1 MFGDSS
7 RLFIRL
13 IGFLCLLLAQPLH
26 ATILSSA
33 LLNEAQQLA
42 EFEPSQAKQAA
53 KNYLLQ
59 RELTERQ
66 ENGSP
71 SAMSREETDRSI
83 RTPNSTIEAHKIIAQ
98 ADFAMGDIRG
108 AIENLNEAERLATEY
123 QLPYMH
129 LDVQLMRNQMLWLS
143 SKDYATGEKNL
154 DQIEQQIESY
164 NTTLLRTDS
173 IRYRLIMQRALLASH
188 SGDMFN
194 AERYYTEA
202 KTILSNIRSE
212 LTLIDYHTAVGEFY
226 LNCKKYNL
234 ALSELLYAY
243 WQSIESDN
251 GGKLAKVNRL
261 LARLFKERR
270 VYDKAIEYLSQ
281 AADFYDTYPNSPI
294 LAHVLEKMGDVYFY
308 QGKYNLALVHYFNV
322 MDHPS
327 TDKDIG
333 RSINLRLS
341 LAATYLQLYNY
352 PLADQYLNRATE
364 LLEYT
369 DFPDLKAKAALLHSG
384 LAYHQNDG
392 KLVIENANK
401 ALDILEKLPNA
412 DGFIKQQSYRL
423 LGLGYEQVGE
433 YRTSLQAFKKY
444 INLVRLEQ
452 KQLNQISEDAFRQQ
466 KEFAEQSIHYV
477 SQTDKLSLVEMEHR
491 KFQKISFALFI
502 TVLVMFLF
510 IMRRGVIMQKQMAEI
525 GKLRND
531 LFTHSRSRLRNL
543 RMLNVKLSHSLKKSS
558 DTFEQWQMGELI
570 HEPLN
575 DRLRFVMIDL
585 PFLRSMYVQHGYKA
599 GLELE
604 RAFGEFLAERVTKP
618 TRLYHFSDANLLY
631 IEPNADRNTSG
642 EATFEKFQS
651 WVDEF
656 AQRHNVNRT
665 IRMGISDY
673 PFLPRAY
680 TAINDEEL
688 LDLLL
693 LATHVAREV
702 SLKDKQSH
710 WVFLKAID
718 NAPAA
723 SFATDD
729 IRTACKHAI
738 NQGLIK
744 VHSSYKNEDDIK
756 KILKNG

>member
-1 MFGDSS
+1 MFWDSS
-7 RLFIRL
+7 RLFRL

-42 EFEPSQAKQAA
+42 EIEPSQAKQAA

-83 RTPNSTIEAHKIIAQ
+83 RTPSSTIEAHKIIAQ
-98 ADFAMGDIRG
+98 ADYAMGNIRS
-108 AIENLNEAERLATEY
+108 AINNLDEAKRLAKEY
-123 QLPYMH
+123 QLPYMN
-129 LDVQLMRNQMLWLS
+129 LDVQLMRNQMIWMYD
-143 SKDYATGEKNL
+143 KNYAAAEEKL
-154 DQIEQQIESY
+154 DQIEKQIEEA
-164 NTTLLRTDS
+164 NPVLQRTES
-173 IRYRLIMQRALLASH
+173 VRYRLVMQRALLAAN
-188 SGDMFN
+188 SGNSVN
-194 AERYYTEA
+194 AERLYAKA
-202 KTILSNIRSE
+202 KTMLEDNRSD
-212 LTLIDYHTAVGEFY
+212 LTLIDYHAAVGEFY
-226 LNCKKYNL
+226 LNNKKYNL
-234 ALSELLYAY
+234 ALSELLYGY
-243 WQSIESDN
+243 WQSIENDSSAR
-251 GGKLAKVNRL
+251 LAKVNRL
-261 LARLFKERR
+261 LARLFQERR

-281 AADFYDTYPNSPI
+281 AADFYDSYPSSPI
-294 LAHVLEKMGDVYFY
+294 LADVLEQMGDIYFY
-308 QGKYNLALVHYFNV
+308 QGKFNLALVHYFNV
-322 MDHPS
+322 LDHDS
-327 TDKDIG
+327 TSKN
-333 RSINLRLS
+333 INRIIKIRLS

-352 PLADQYLNRATE
+352 ALAEQYLDRARD
-364 LLEYT
+364 LLEYA
-369 DFPDLKAKAALLHSG
+369 DLPQLEAKAALLQSG
-384 LAYHQNDG
+384 LAYHQNDS
-392 KLVIENANK
+392 KDVIVNAKK
-401 ALDILEKLPNA
+401 ALDLIEKAP
-412 DGFIKQQSYRL
+412 DETGFIKQQSYRL
-423 LGLGYEQVGE
+423 LGLGYEQAGE
-433 YRTSLQAFKKY
+433 YQLSLQAYKKY
-444 INLVRLEQ
+444 TSLVRLEQ

-477 SQTDKLSLVEMEHR
+477 GQAEKLIQVNMEHR

-502 TVLVMFLF
+502 IVLVMFLF
-510 IMRRGVIMQKQMAEI
+510 IMRRGVIMQRQTTEI
-525 GKLRND
+525 KKLRDD

-543 RMLNVKLSHSLKKSS
+543 RMLNAKLSRSLKKSS

-604 RAFGEFLAERVTKP
+604 RAFGEFLAERIQKP

-631 IEPNADRNTSG
+631 IEPNADRDASA
-642 EATFEKFQS
+642 EETFNKFQT

-656 AQRHNVNRT
+656 ATKHDVNSI

-693 LATHVAREV
+693 LATHIAREV
-702 SLKDKQSH
+702 SLKDRHSH

-723 SFATDD
+723 SLATGD
-729 IRTACKHAI
+729 IRTACQHAI

-744 VHSSYKNEDDIK
+744 IHSSYKNEDDIK

>member
-1 MFGDSS
+1 MFWDSS
-7 RLFIRL
+7 RLFRL

-42 EFEPSQAKQAA
+42 EIEPSQAKQAA

-83 RTPNSTIEAHKIIAQ
+83 RTPSSTIEAHKIIAQ
-98 ADFAMGDIRG
+98 ADYAMGNIRS
-108 AIENLNEAERLATEY
+108 AINNLDEAKRLAKEY
-123 QLPYMH
+123 QLPYMN
-129 LDVQLMRNQMLWLS
+129 LDVQLMRNQMIWMYD
-143 SKDYATGEKNL
+143 KNYAAAEEKL
-154 DQIEQQIESY
+154 DQIEKQIEEA
-164 NTTLLRTDS
+164 NPVLQRTES
-173 IRYRLIMQRALLASH
+173 VRYRLVMQRALLAAN
-188 SGDMFN
+188 SGNSVN
-194 AERYYTEA
+194 AERLYAKA
-202 KTILSNIRSE
+202 KTMLEDNRSD

-226 LNCKKYNL
+226 LNNKKYNL
-234 ALSELLYAY
+234 ALSELLYGY
-243 WQSIESDN
+243 WQSIENDSSAR
-251 GGKLAKVNRL
+251 LAKVNRL
-261 LARLFKERR
+261 LARLFQERR

-281 AADFYDTYPNSPI
+281 AADFYDSYPSSPI
-294 LAHVLEKMGDVYFY
+294 LADVLEQMGDIYFY
-308 QGKYNLALVHYFNV
+308 QGKFNLALVHYFNV
-322 MDHPS
+322 LDHDS
-327 TDKDIG
+327 TSKN
-333 RSINLRLS
+333 INRIIKIRLS

-352 PLADQYLNRATE
+352 ALAEQYLDRARD
-364 LLEYT
+364 LLEYA
-369 DFPDLKAKAALLHSG
+369 DLPQLEAKAALLQSG
-384 LAYHQNDG
+384 LAYHQNDS
-392 KLVIENANK
+392 KDVIVNAKK
-401 ALDILEKLPNA
+401 ALDLIEKAP
-412 DGFIKQQSYRL
+412 DETGFIKQQSYRL
-423 LGLGYEQVGE
+423 LGLGYEQAGE
-433 YRTSLQAFKKY
+433 YQLSLQAYKKY
-444 INLVRLEQ
+444 TSLVRLEQ

-477 SQTDKLSLVEMEHR
+477 GQAEKLIQVSMEHR

-502 TVLVMFLF
+502 IVLVMFLF
-510 IMRRGVIMQKQMAEI
+510 IMRRGVIMQRQTTEI
-525 GKLRND
+525 KKLRDD

-543 RMLNVKLSHSLKKSS
+543 RMLNAKLSRSLKKSS

-604 RAFGEFLAERVTKP
+604 RAFGEFLAERIQKP

-631 IEPNADRNTSG
+631 IEPNADRDASA
-642 EATFEKFQS
+642 EETFNKFQT

-656 AQRHNVNRT
+656 ATKHDVNRI

-693 LATHVAREV
+693 LATHIAREV
-702 SLKDKQSH
+702 SLKDRHSH

-723 SFATDD
+723 SFATGD
-729 IRTACKHAI
+729 IRTACQHAI

-744 VHSSYKNEDDIK
+744 IHSSYKNEDDIK

>member
-1 MFGDSS
+1 MFWDSS
-7 RLFIRL
+7 RLFRL

-42 EFEPSQAKQAA
+42 EIEPSQAKQAA

-83 RTPNSTIEAHKIIAQ
+83 RTPSSTIEAHKIIAQ
-98 ADFAMGDIRG
+98 ADYAMGNIRS
-108 AIENLNEAERLATEY
+108 AINNLDEAERLAKEY
-123 QLPYMH
+123 QLPYMN
-129 LDVQLMRNQMLWLS
+129 LDLQLMRNQMIWMYD
-143 SKDYATGEKNL
+143 KNYAAAEEKL
-154 DQIEQQIESY
+154 DQIEKQIEEA
-164 NTTLLRTDS
+164 NPVLQRTDS
-173 IRYRLIMQRALLASH
+173 VRYRLVMQRALLAAN
-188 SGDMFN
+188 SGNSVN
-194 AERYYTEA
+194 AERLYAKA
-202 KTILSNIRSE
+202 KTMLEDNRSD

-226 LNCKKYNL
+226 LNNKKYNL
-234 ALSELLYAY
+234 ALSELLYGY
-243 WQSIESDN
+243 WQSIENDS
-251 GGKLAKVNRL
+251 GARLAKVNRL
-261 LARLFKERR
+261 LARLFQERR

-281 AADFYDTYPNSPI
+281 AADFYDSYPSSPI
-294 LAHVLEKMGDVYFY
+294 LADVLEQMGDIYFY
-308 QGKYNLALVHYFNV
+308 QGKFNLALVHYFNV
-322 MDHPS
+322 LDHDS
-327 TDKDIG
+327 TSKN
-333 RSINLRLS
+333 INRIIKIRLS

-352 PLADQYLNRATE
+352 ALAEQYLDRARD
-364 LLEYT
+364 LLEYA
-369 DFPDLKAKAALLHSG
+369 DLPQLEAKAALLQSG
-384 LAYHQNDG
+384 LAYHQNDS
-392 KLVIENANK
+392 KDVIINAKK
-401 ALDILEKLPNA
+401 ALDLIEKAP
-412 DGFIKQQSYRL
+412 DETGFIKQQSYRL
-423 LGLGYEQVGE
+423 LGLGYEQAGE
-433 YRTSLQAFKKY
+433 YQLSLQAYKKY
-444 INLVRLEQ
+444 ASLVRLEQ

-477 SQTDKLSLVEMEHR
+477 GQAEKLIQVSMEHR

-502 TVLVMFLF
+502 IVLVMFLF
-510 IMRRGVIMQKQMAEI
+510 IMRRGVIMQRQATEI
-525 GKLRND
+525 EKLRDD

-543 RMLNVKLSHSLKKSS
+543 RMLNVKLSRSLKKSS

-604 RAFGEFLAERVTKP
+604 RAFGEFLAERIQKP

-631 IEPNADRNTSG
+631 IEPNADRDASA
-642 EATFEKFQS
+642 EETFNKFQT

-656 AQRHNVNRT
+656 AAKHDVNRI

-693 LATHVAREV
+693 LATHIAREV
-702 SLKDKQSH
+702 SLKDRHSH

-723 SFATDD
+723 SFATGD
-729 IRTACKHAI
+729 IRTACQHAI

-744 VHSSYKNEDDIK
+744 IHSSYKNEDDIK

>member
-1 MFGDSS
+1 MFWDSS
-7 RLFIRL
+7 RLFRL
-13 IGFLCLLLAQPLH
+13 IGFLFLLLAQPLH

-42 EFEPSQAKQAA
+42 EIEPSQAKQAA

-83 RTPNSTIEAHKIIAQ
+83 RTPSSTIEAHKIIAQ
-98 ADFAMGDIRG
+98 ADYAMGNIRS
-108 AIENLNEAERLATEY
+108 AINNLDEAKRLAKEY
-123 QLPYMH
+123 QLPYMN
-129 LDVQLMRNQMLWLS
+129 LDVQLMRNQMIWMYD
-143 SKDYATGEKNL
+143 KNYAAAEEKL
-154 DQIEQQIESY
+154 DQIEKQIEEA
-164 NTTLLRTDS
+164 NPVLQRTDS
-173 IRYRLIMQRALLASH
+173 VRYRLVMQRALLAAN
-188 SGDMFN
+188 SGNSVN
-194 AERYYTEA
+194 AERLYAKA
-202 KTILSNIRSE
+202 KTMLEDNRSD

-226 LNCKKYNL
+226 LNNKKYNL
-234 ALSELLYAY
+234 ALSELLYGY
-243 WQSIESDN
+243 WQSIENDS
-251 GGKLAKVNRL
+251 GARLAKVNRL
-261 LARLFKERR
+261 LARLFQERR

-281 AADFYDTYPNSPI
+281 AADFYDSYPSSPI
-294 LAHVLEKMGDVYFY
+294 LADVLEQMGDIYFY
-308 QGKYNLALVHYFNV
+308 QGKFNLALVHYFNV
-322 MDHPS
+322 LDHDS
-327 TDKDIG
+327 TSKN
-333 RSINLRLS
+333 INRIIKIRLS

-352 PLADQYLNRATE
+352 ALAEQYLDRARD
-364 LLEYT
+364 LLEYA
-369 DFPDLKAKAALLHSG
+369 DLPQLEAKAALLQSG
-384 LAYHQNDG
+384 LAYHQNDS
-392 KLVIENANK
+392 KDVIVNAKK
-401 ALDILEKLPNA
+401 ALDLIEKAP
-412 DGFIKQQSYRL
+412 DETGFIKQQSYRL
-423 LGLGYEQVGE
+423 LGLGYEQAGE
-433 YRTSLQAFKKY
+433 YQLSLQAYKKY
-444 INLVRLEQ
+444 TSLVRLEQ

-477 SQTDKLSLVEMEHR
+477 GQAEKLIQVSMEHR

-502 TVLVMFLF
+502 IVLVMFLF
-510 IMRRGVIMQKQMAEI
+510 IMRRGVIMQRQTTEI
-525 GKLRND
+525 KKLRDD

-543 RMLNVKLSHSLKKSS
+543 RMLNAKLSRSLKKSS

-604 RAFGEFLAERVTKP
+604 RAFGEFLAERIQKP

-631 IEPNADRNTSG
+631 IEPNADRDASA
-642 EATFEKFQS
+642 EETFNKFQT

-656 AQRHNVNRT
+656 ATKHDVNRI

-693 LATHVAREV
+693 LATHIAREV
-702 SLKDKQSH
+702 SLKDRHSH

-723 SFATDD
+723 SFATGD
-729 IRTACKHAI
+729 IRTACQHAI

-744 VHSSYKNEDDIK
+744 IHSSYKNEDDIK

>member
-1 MFGDSS
+1 MFWDSS
-7 RLFIRL
+7 RLLRL

-42 EFEPSQAKQAA
+42 EIEPSQAKQAA

-59 RELTERQ
+59 RELIERQ

-83 RTPNSTIEAHKIIAQ
+83 RTPSSTIEAHKIIAQ
-98 ADFAMGDIRG
+98 ADYAMGNIRS
-108 AIENLNEAERLATEY
+108 AINNLDEAERLAKEY
-123 QLPYMH
+123 QLPYMN
-129 LDVQLMRNQMLWLS
+129 LDVQLMRNQMIWIYD
-143 SKDYATGEKNL
+143 KNYAAAEQKL
-154 DQIEQQIESY
+154 DQIEKQIEEA
-164 NTTLLRTDS
+164 NPVLQRTDS
-173 IRYRLIMQRALLASH
+173 VRYRLVMQRALLAAN
-188 SGDMFN
+188 SGDSVN
-194 AERYYTEA
+194 AERLYAKA
-202 KTILSNIRSE
+202 KTMLEDNRSD

-226 LNCKKYNL
+226 LNNKKYNL
-234 ALSELLYAY
+234 ALSELLYGY
-243 WQSIESDN
+243 WQSIESDS
-251 GGKLAKVNRL
+251 GARLAKVNRL
-261 LARLFKERR
+261 LARLFQERR

-281 AADFYDTYPNSPI
+281 AADFYDSYPSSPI
-294 LAHVLEKMGDVYFY
+294 LADVLEQMGDIYFY
-308 QGKYNLALVHYFNV
+308 QGKFNLALVHYFNV
-322 MDHPS
+322 LDHDS
-327 TDKDIG
+327 TSKN
-333 RSINLRLS
+333 INRIIKIRLS

-352 PLADQYLNRATE
+352 ALAEQYLDRSKD
-364 LLEYT
+364 LLEYA
-369 DFPDLKAKAALLHSG
+369 DLPQLEAKAALLKSG
-384 LAYHQNDG
+384 LAYHQNDS
-392 KLVIENANK
+392 KDVIVNAK
-401 ALDILEKLPNA
+401 RALDLIEKAPE
-412 DGFIKQQSYRL
+412 DTGFIKQQSYRL
-423 LGLGYEQVGE
+423 LGLGYEQAGE
-433 YRTSLQAFKKY
+433 YQLSLQAYKKY
-444 INLVRLEQ
+444 ISLVRLEQ

-477 SQTDKLSLVEMEHR
+477 GQADKLAQVEMEHR

-510 IMRRGVIMQKQMAEI
+510 IMRRGVINQRQTAEI
-525 GKLRND
+525 EKLRND

-543 RMLNVKLSHSLKKSS
+543 RMLNVKLSRSLKKSS

-604 RAFGEFLAERVTKP
+604 RAFGEFLAERIQKP

-631 IEPNADRNTSG
+631 IEPNADRDASA
-642 EATFEKFQS
+642 EATFDKFQG

-656 AQRHNVNRT
+656 AAQHNVNRI

-693 LATHVAREV
+693 LATHIAREV
-702 SLKDKQSH
+702 SLKDKHSH

-723 SFATDD
+723 SFATGD
-729 IRTACKHAI
+729 IRTACQHAI

-744 VHSSYKNEDDIK
+744 IHSSYKNEDDIK

>member
-1 MFGDSS
+1 MFWDSS
-7 RLFIRL
+7 RLFRL

-42 EFEPSQAKQAA
+42 EIEPSQAKQAA

-83 RTPNSTIEAHKIIAQ
+83 RTPSSTIEAHKIIAQ
-98 ADFAMGDIRG
+98 ADYAMGNIRS
-108 AIENLNEAERLATEY
+108 AINNLDEAKRLAKEY
-123 QLPYMH
+123 QLPYMN
-129 LDVQLMRNQMLWLS
+129 LDVQLMRNQMIWMYD
-143 SKDYATGEKNL
+143 KNYAAAEEKL
-154 DQIEQQIESY
+154 DQIEKQIEEADPV
-164 NTTLLRTDS
+164 LQRTDS
-173 IRYRLIMQRALLASH
+173 VRYRLVMQRALLAAN
-188 SGDMFN
+188 SGNSVN
-194 AERYYTEA
+194 AERLYAKA
-202 KTILSNIRSE
+202 KTMLEDNRSD

-226 LNCKKYNL
+226 LNNKKYNL
-234 ALSELLYAY
+234 ALSELLYGY
-243 WQSIESDN
+243 WQSIENDS
-251 GGKLAKVNRL
+251 GARLAKVNRL
-261 LARLFKERR
+261 LARLFQERR

-281 AADFYDTYPNSPI
+281 AADFYDSYPSSPI
-294 LAHVLEKMGDVYFY
+294 LADVLEQMGDIYFY
-308 QGKYNLALVHYFNV
+308 QGKFNLALVHYFNV
-322 MDHPS
+322 LDHDS
-327 TDKDIG
+327 TSKN
-333 RSINLRLS
+333 INRIIKIRLS

-352 PLADQYLNRATE
+352 ALAEQYLARARD
-364 LLEYT
+364 LLEYA
-369 DFPDLKAKAALLHSG
+369 DLPQLEAKAALLQSG
-384 LAYHQNDG
+384 LAYHQNDS
-392 KLVIENANK
+392 KDVIVNAKK
-401 ALDILEKLPNA
+401 ALDLIEKAP
-412 DGFIKQQSYRL
+412 DETGFIKQQSYRL
-423 LGLGYEQVGE
+423 LGLGYEQAGE
-433 YRTSLQAFKKY
+433 YQLSLQAYKKY
-444 INLVRLEQ
+444 TSLVRLEQ

-477 SQTDKLSLVEMEHR
+477 GQAEKLIQVSMEHR

-502 TVLVMFLF
+502 IVLVMFLF
-510 IMRRGVIMQKQMAEI
+510 IMRRGVIMQRQTTEI
-525 GKLRND
+525 KKLRDD

-543 RMLNVKLSHSLKKSS
+543 RMLNAKLSRSLKKSS

-604 RAFGEFLAERVTKP
+604 RAFGEFLAERIQKP

-631 IEPNADRNTSG
+631 IEPNADRDASA
-642 EATFEKFQS
+642 EETFNKFQT

-656 AQRHNVNRT
+656 ATKHDVNRI

-693 LATHVAREV
+693 LATHIAREV
-702 SLKDKQSH
+702 SLKDRHSH

-723 SFATDD
+723 SFATGD
-729 IRTACKHAI
+729 IRTACQHAI

-744 VHSSYKNEDDIK
+744 IHSSYKNEDDIK

>member
-1 MFGDSS
+1 MFWDSS
-7 RLFIRL
+7 RLFRL

-42 EFEPSQAKQAA
+42 EIEPSQAKQAA

-83 RTPNSTIEAHKIIAQ
+83 RTPSSTIEAHKIIAQ
-98 ADFAMGDIRG
+98 ADYAMGNIRS
-108 AIENLNEAERLATEY
+108 AINNLDEAERLAKEY
-123 QLPYMH
+123 QLPYMN
-129 LDVQLMRNQMLWLS
+129 LDLQLMRNQMIWMYD
-143 SKDYATGEKNL
+143 KNYAAAEEKL
-154 DQIEQQIESY
+154 DQIEKQIEEA
-164 NTTLLRTDS
+164 NPVLQRTDS
-173 IRYRLIMQRALLASH
+173 VRYRLVMQRALLAAN
-188 SGDMFN
+188 SGNSVN
-194 AERYYTEA
+194 AERLYAKA
-202 KTILSNIRSE
+202 KTMLEDNRSD

-226 LNCKKYNL
+226 LNNKKYNL
-234 ALSELLYAY
+234 ALSELLYGY
-243 WQSIESDN
+243 WQSIENDS
-251 GGKLAKVNRL
+251 GARLAKVNRL
-261 LARLFKERR
+261 LARLFQERR

-281 AADFYDTYPNSPI
+281 AADFYDSYPSSPI
-294 LAHVLEKMGDVYFY
+294 LADVLEQMGDIYFY
-308 QGKYNLALVHYFNV
+308 QGKFNLALVHYFNV
-322 MDHPS
+322 LDHDS
-327 TDKDIG
+327 TSKN
-333 RSINLRLS
+333 INRIIKIRLS

-352 PLADQYLNRATE
+352 ALAEQYLDRARD
-364 LLEYT
+364 LLEYA
-369 DFPDLKAKAALLHSG
+369 DLPQLEAKAALLQSG
-384 LAYHQNDG
+384 LAYHQNDS
-392 KLVIENANK
+392 KDVIVNAKK
-401 ALDILEKLPNA
+401 ALDLIEKAP
-412 DGFIKQQSYRL
+412 DETGFIKQQSYRL
-423 LGLGYEQVGE
+423 LGLGYEQAGE
-433 YRTSLQAFKKY
+433 YQLSLQAYKKY
-444 INLVRLEQ
+444 TSLVRLEQ

-477 SQTDKLSLVEMEHR
+477 GQAEKLIQVSMEHR

-502 TVLVMFLF
+502 IVLVMFLF
-510 IMRRGVIMQKQMAEI
+510 IMRRGVIMQRQATEI
-525 GKLRND
+525 EKLRDD

-543 RMLNVKLSHSLKKSS
+543 RMLNVKLSRSLKKSS

-604 RAFGEFLAERVTKP
+604 RAFGEFLAERIQKP

-631 IEPNADRNTSG
+631 IEPNADRDASA
-642 EATFEKFQS
+642 EETFNKFQT

-656 AQRHNVNRT
+656 AAKHDVNRI

-693 LATHVAREV
+693 LATHIAREV
-702 SLKDKQSH
+702 SLNDRHSH

-723 SFATDD
+723 SFATGD
-729 IRTACKHAI
+729 IRTACQHAI

-744 VHSSYKNEDDIK
+744 IHSSYKNEDDIK

>member
-1 MFGDSS
+1 MFWDSS
-7 RLFIRL
+7 RLFRL

-42 EFEPSQAKQAA
+42 EIEPSQAKQAA

-83 RTPNSTIEAHKIIAQ
+83 RTPSSTIEAHKIIAQ
-98 ADFAMGDIRG
+98 ADYAMGNIRS
-108 AIENLNEAERLATEY
+108 AITNLDEAKRLAKEY
-123 QLPYMH
+123 QLPYMN
-129 LDVQLMRNQMLWLS
+129 LDVQLMRNQMIWMYD
-143 SKDYATGEKNL
+143 KNYAAAEEKL
-154 DQIEQQIESY
+154 DQIEKQIEEA
-164 NTTLLRTDS
+164 NPVLQRTDS
-173 IRYRLIMQRALLASH
+173 VRYRLVMQRALLAAN
-188 SGDMFN
+188 SGNSVN
-194 AERYYTEA
+194 AERLYAKA
-202 KTILSNIRSE
+202 KTMLEDNRSD

-226 LNCKKYNL
+226 LNNKKYNL
-234 ALSELLYAY
+234 ALSELLYGY
-243 WQSIESDN
+243 WQSIENDS
-251 GGKLAKVNRL
+251 GARLAKVNRL
-261 LARLFKERR
+261 LARLFQERR

-281 AADFYDTYPNSPI
+281 AADFYDSYPSSPI
-294 LAHVLEKMGDVYFY
+294 LADVLEQMGDIYFY
-308 QGKYNLALVHYFNV
+308 QGKFNLALVHYFNV
-322 MDHPS
+322 LDHDS
-327 TDKDIG
+327 TSKN
-333 RSINLRLS
+333 INRIIKIRLS

-352 PLADQYLNRATE
+352 ALAEQYLDRARD
-364 LLEYT
+364 LLEYA
-369 DFPDLKAKAALLHSG
+369 DLPQLEAKAALLQSG
-384 LAYHQNDG
+384 LAYHQNDS
-392 KLVIENANK
+392 KDVIVNAKK
-401 ALDILEKLPNA
+401 ALDLIEKAP
-412 DGFIKQQSYRL
+412 DETGFIKQQSYRL
-423 LGLGYEQVGE
+423 LGLGYEQAGE
-433 YRTSLQAFKKY
+433 YQLSLQAYKKY
-444 INLVRLEQ
+444 TSLVRLEQ

-477 SQTDKLSLVEMEHR
+477 GQAEKLIQVSMEHR

-502 TVLVMFLF
+502 IVLVMFLF
-510 IMRRGVIMQKQMAEI
+510 IMRRGVIMQRQTTEI
-525 GKLRND
+525 KKLRDD

-543 RMLNVKLSHSLKKSS
+543 RMLNAKLSRSLKKSS

-604 RAFGEFLAERVTKP
+604 RAFGEFLAERIQKP

-631 IEPNADRNTSG
+631 IEPNADRDASA
-642 EATFEKFQS
+642 EETFNKFQT

-656 AQRHNVNRT
+656 ATKHDVNRI

-693 LATHVAREV
+693 LATHIAREV
-702 SLKDKQSH
+702 SLKDRHSH

-723 SFATDD
+723 SFATGD
-729 IRTACKHAI
+729 IRTACQHAI

-744 VHSSYKNEDDIK
+744 IHSSYKNEDDIK

>member
-1 MFGDSS
+1 MFWDSS
-7 RLFIRL
+7 RLFRL

-42 EFEPSQAKQAA
+42 EIEPSQAKQAA

-83 RTPNSTIEAHKIIAQ
+83 RTPSSTIEAHKIIAQ
-98 ADFAMGDIRG
+98 ADYAMGNIRS
-108 AIENLNEAERLATEY
+108 AINNLDEAERLAKEY
-123 QLPYMH
+123 QLPYMN
-129 LDVQLMRNQMLWLS
+129 LDVQLMRNQMIWMYD
-143 SKDYATGEKNL
+143 KNYAAAEEKL
-154 DQIEQQIESY
+154 DQIEKQIEEA
-164 NTTLLRTDS
+164 NPVLQRTDS
-173 IRYRLIMQRALLASH
+173 VRYRLVMQRALLAAN
-188 SGDMFN
+188 SGNSVN
-194 AERYYTEA
+194 AERLYAKA
-202 KTILSNIRSE
+202 KTMLEDNRSD

-226 LNCKKYNL
+226 LNNKKYNL
-234 ALSELLYAY
+234 ALSELLYGY
-243 WQSIESDN
+243 WQSIENDS
-251 GGKLAKVNRL
+251 GARLAKVNRL
-261 LARLFKERR
+261 LARLFQERR

-281 AADFYDTYPNSPI
+281 AADFYDSYPSSPI
-294 LAHVLEKMGDVYFY
+294 LADVLEQMGDIYFY
-308 QGKYNLALVHYFNV
+308 QGKFNLALVHYFNV
-322 MDHPS
+322 LDHDS
-327 TDKDIG
+327 TSKN
-333 RSINLRLS
+333 INRIIKIRLS

-352 PLADQYLNRATE
+352 ALAEQYLDRARD
-364 LLEYT
+364 LLEYA
-369 DFPDLKAKAALLHSG
+369 DLPQLEAKAALLQSG
-384 LAYHQNDG
+384 LAYHQNDS
-392 KLVIENANK
+392 KDVIVNAKK
-401 ALDILEKLPNA
+401 ALDLIEKAP
-412 DGFIKQQSYRL
+412 DETGFIKQQSYRL
-423 LGLGYEQVGE
+423 LGLGYEQAGE
-433 YRTSLQAFKKY
+433 YQLSLQAYKKY
-444 INLVRLEQ
+444 TSLVRLEQ

-477 SQTDKLSLVEMEHR
+477 GQAEKLIQVSMEHR

-502 TVLVMFLF
+502 IVLVMFLF
-510 IMRRGVIMQKQMAEI
+510 IMRRGVIMQRQTTEI
-525 GKLRND
+525 KKLRDD

-543 RMLNVKLSHSLKKSS
+543 RMLNAKLSRSLKKSS

-604 RAFGEFLAERVTKP
+604 RAFGEFLAERIQKP

-631 IEPNADRNTSG
+631 IEPNADRDASA
-642 EATFEKFQS
+642 EETFNKFQT

-656 AQRHNVNRT
+656 ATKHDVNRI

-693 LATHVAREV
+693 LATHIAREV
-702 SLKDKQSH
+702 SLKDRHSH

-723 SFATDD
+723 SFATGD
-729 IRTACKHAI
+729 IRTACQHAI

-744 VHSSYKNEDDIK
+744 IHSSYKNEDDIK

>member
-1 MFGDSS
+1 MFWDSS
-7 RLFIRL
+7 RLFRL

-42 EFEPSQAKQAA
+42 EIEPSQAKQAA

-83 RTPNSTIEAHKIIAQ
+83 RTPSSTIEAHKIIAQ
-98 ADFAMGDIRG
+98 ADYAMGNIRS
-108 AIENLNEAERLATEY
+108 AINNLDEAERLAKEY
-123 QLPYMH
+123 QLPYMN
-129 LDVQLMRNQMLWLS
+129 LDLQLMRNQMIWMYD
-143 SKDYATGEKNL
+143 KNYAAAEEKL
-154 DQIEQQIESY
+154 DQIEKQIEEA
-164 NTTLLRTDS
+164 NPVLQRTDS
-173 IRYRLIMQRALLASH
+173 VRYRLVMQRALLAAN
-188 SGDMFN
+188 SGNSVN
-194 AERYYTEA
+194 AERLYAKA
-202 KTILSNIRSE
+202 KTMLEDNRSD

-226 LNCKKYNL
+226 LNNKKYNL
-234 ALSELLYAY
+234 ALSELLYGY
-243 WQSIESDN
+243 WQSIENDS
-251 GGKLAKVNRL
+251 GARLAKVNRL
-261 LARLFKERR
+261 LARLFQERR

-281 AADFYDTYPNSPI
+281 AADFYDSYPSSPI
-294 LAHVLEKMGDVYFY
+294 LADVLEQMGDIYFY
-308 QGKYNLALVHYFNV
+308 QGKFNLALVHYFNV
-322 MDHPS
+322 LDHDS
-327 TDKDIG
+327 TSKN
-333 RSINLRLS
+333 INRIIKIRLS

-352 PLADQYLNRATE
+352 ALAEQYLDRARD
-364 LLEYT
+364 LLEYA
-369 DFPDLKAKAALLHSG
+369 DLPQLEAKAALLQSG
-384 LAYHQNDG
+384 LAYHQNDS
-392 KLVIENANK
+392 KDVIVNAKK
-401 ALDILEKLPNA
+401 ALDLIEKAP
-412 DGFIKQQSYRL
+412 DETGFIKQQSYRL
-423 LGLGYEQVGE
+423 LGLGYEQAGE
-433 YRTSLQAFKKY
+433 YQLSLQAYKKY
-444 INLVRLEQ
+444 ASLVRLEQ

-477 SQTDKLSLVEMEHR
+477 GQAEKLIQVSMEHR

-502 TVLVMFLF
+502 IVLVMFLF
-510 IMRRGVIMQKQMAEI
+510 IMRRGVIMQRQATEI
-525 GKLRND
+525 EKLRDD

-543 RMLNVKLSHSLKKSS
+543 RMLNVKLSRSLKKSS

-604 RAFGEFLAERVTKP
+604 RAFGEFLAERIQKP

-631 IEPNADRNTSG
+631 IEPNADRDASA
-642 EATFEKFQS
+642 EETFNKFQT

-656 AQRHNVNRT
+656 AAKHDVNRI

-693 LATHVAREV
+693 LATHIAREV
-702 SLKDKQSH
+702 SLKDRHSH

-723 SFATDD
+723 SFATGD
-729 IRTACKHAI
+729 IRTACQHAI

-744 VHSSYKNEDDIK
+744 IHSSYKNEDDIK

>member
-7 RLFIRL
+7 RLFRL

-42 EFEPSQAKQAA
+42 EIDPVQAKQAA

-66 ENGSP
+66 DNGSP
-71 SAMSREETDRSI
+71 SSMSREETDRSI
-83 RTPNSTIEAHKIIAQ
+83 RTPSSTIEAHKIIAQ
-98 ADFAMGDIRG
+98 ADYTMGNIRS
-108 AIENLNEAERLATEY
+108 AINNLDEAERLANEY
-123 QLPYMH
+123 QLPYMN
-129 LDVQLMRNQMLWLS
+129 LDVQLMRNQMIWMYD
-143 SKDYATGEKNL
+143 KNYAAAEEKL
-154 DQIEQQIESY
+154 DQIEKQIEEA
-164 NTTLLRTDS
+164 NPVLQRTDS
-173 IRYRLIMQRALLASH
+173 VRYRLVMQRALLAAN
-188 SGDMFN
+188 SGDSVN
-194 AERYYTEA
+194 ADRLYTKA
-202 KTILSNIRSE
+202 KTMLEGNRSD

-226 LNCKKYNL
+226 LNDKKYNL
-234 ALSELLYAY
+234 ALSELLYGY
-243 WQSIESDN
+243 WQSIESDS
-251 GGKLAKVNRL
+251 GARLAKVNRL
-261 LARLFKERR
+261 LARLFQERR

-281 AADFYDTYPNSPI
+281 AADYYDSYPSSPI
-294 LAHVLEKMGDVYFY
+294 LADVLEQMGDIYFY
-308 QGKYNLALVHYFNV
+308 QGKFNLALVHYFNV
-322 MDHPS
+322 LDHDS
-327 TDKDIG
+327 TSKN
-333 RSINLRLS
+333 INRIIKIRLS

-352 PLADQYLNRATE
+352 ALAEQYLDRSTD
-364 LLEYT
+364 LLEYA
-369 DFPDLKAKAALLHSG
+369 DLPQLEAKAALLQSG
-384 LAYHQNDG
+384 LAYHQNDS
-392 KLVIENANK
+392 KDVIENAK
-401 ALDILEKLPNA
+401 RALDLIEKAP
-412 DGFIKQQSYRL
+412 DDTGFIKQQSYRL
-423 LGLGYEQVGE
+423 LGLGYEQAGE
-433 YRTSLQAFKKY
+433 YQLSLQAYKKY
-444 INLVRLEQ
+444 ASLVRLEQ

-466 KEFAEQSIHYV
+466 KEFAEQSIHHV
-477 SQTDKLSLVEMEHR
+477 GQAEKLAQVEMEHR

-510 IMRRGVIMQKQMAEI
+510 IMRRGVINQRQTAEI
-525 GKLRND
+525 EKLRND

-543 RMLNVKLSHSLKKSS
+543 RMLNVKLSRSLKKSS

-604 RAFGEFLAERVTKP
+604 RAFGEFLAERIQKP

-631 IEPNADRNTSG
+631 IEPNADRDASA

-656 AQRHNVNRT
+656 AAKHNVNRI

-693 LATHVAREV
+693 LATHIAREV
-702 SLKDKQSH
+702 SLKDKHSH

-723 SFATDD
+723 SFATGD
-729 IRTACKHAI
+729 IRTACQHAI

-744 VHSSYKNEDDIK
+744 IHSSYKNEDDIK

>member
-1 MFGDSS
+1 MFWDSS
-7 RLFIRL
+7 RLFRL

-42 EFEPSQAKQAA
+42 EIDPVQAKQAA

-66 ENGSP
+66 DNGSP
-71 SAMSREETDRSI
+71 SSMSREETDRSI
-83 RTPNSTIEAHKIIAQ
+83 RTPSSTIEAHKIIAQ
-98 ADFAMGDIRG
+98 ADYTMGNIRS
-108 AIENLNEAERLATEY
+108 AINNLDEAERLANEY
-123 QLPYMH
+123 QLPYMN
-129 LDVQLMRNQMLWLS
+129 LDVQLMRNQMIWMYD
-143 SKDYATGEKNL
+143 KNYAAAEEKL
-154 DQIEQQIESY
+154 DQIEKQIEEA
-164 NTTLLRTDS
+164 NPVLQRTDS
-173 IRYRLIMQRALLASH
+173 VSYRLVMQRALLAAN
-188 SGDMFN
+188 SGDSVN
-194 AERYYTEA
+194 ADRLYTKA
-202 KTILSNIRSE
+202 KTILEDNRSD

-226 LNCKKYNL
+226 LNDKKYNL
-234 ALSELLYAY
+234 ALSELLYGY
-243 WQSIESDN
+243 WQSIESDS
-251 GGKLAKVNRL
+251 GARLAKVNRL
-261 LARLFKERR
+261 LARLFQERR

-281 AADFYDTYPNSPI
+281 AADYYDSYPSSPI
-294 LAHVLEKMGDVYFY
+294 LADVLEQMGDIYFY
-308 QGKYNLALVHYFNV
+308 QGKFNLALVHYFNV
-322 MDHPS
+322 LDHDS
-327 TDKDIG
+327 TSKN
-333 RSINLRLS
+333 INRIIKIRLS

-352 PLADQYLNRATE
+352 ALAEQYLDRSTD
-364 LLEYT
+364 LLEYA
-369 DFPDLKAKAALLHSG
+369 DLPQLEAKAALLQSG
-384 LAYHQNDG
+384 LAYHQNDS
-392 KLVIENANK
+392 KDVIENAK
-401 ALDILEKLPNA
+401 RALDLIEKAPG
-412 DGFIKQQSYRL
+412 DTGFIKQQSYRL
-423 LGLGYEQVGE
+423 LGLGYEQAGE
-433 YRTSLQAFKKY
+433 YQLSLQAYKKY
-444 INLVRLEQ
+444 ASLVRLEQ

-466 KEFAEQSIHYV
+466 KEFAEQSIHHV
-477 SQTDKLSLVEMEHR
+477 GQAEKLAQVEIEHR

-510 IMRRGVIMQKQMAEI
+510 IMRRGVINQRQTAEI
-525 GKLRND
+525 EKLRND

-543 RMLNVKLSHSLKKSS
+543 RMLNVKLSRSLKKSS
-558 DTFEQWQMGELI
+558 DTFELWQMGELI

-604 RAFGEFLAERVTKP
+604 RAFGEFLAERIQKP

-631 IEPNADRNTSG
+631 IEPNADRDASA

-656 AQRHNVNRT
+656 AAKHNVNRI

-693 LATHVAREV
+693 LATHIAREV
-702 SLKDKQSH
+702 SLKDKHSH

-723 SFATDD
+723 SFATGD
-729 IRTACKHAI
+729 IRTACQHAI

-744 VHSSYKNEDDIK
+744 IHSSYKNEDDIK

>member
-1 MFGDSS
+1 MFWDSS
-7 RLFIRL
+7 RLLRL

-42 EFEPSQAKQAA
+42 EIEPSQAKQAA

-59 RELTERQ
+59 RELIERQ

-83 RTPNSTIEAHKIIAQ
+83 RTPSSTIEAHKIIAQ
-98 ADFAMGDIRG
+98 ADYAMGNIRS
-108 AIENLNEAERLATEY
+108 AINNLDEAERLAKEY
-123 QLPYMH
+123 QLPYMN
-129 LDVQLMRNQMLWLS
+129 LDVQLMRNQMIWMYD
-143 SKDYATGEKNL
+143 KNYAAAEQKL
-154 DQIEQQIESY
+154 DQIEKQIEEA
-164 NTTLLRTDS
+164 NPVLQRTDS
-173 IRYRLIMQRALLASH
+173 VRYRLVMQRALLAAN
-188 SGDMFN
+188 SGDSVN
-194 AERYYTEA
+194 AERLYAKA
-202 KTILSNIRSE
+202 KTMLEDNRSD

-226 LNCKKYNL
+226 LNNKKYNL
-234 ALSELLYAY
+234 ALSELLYGY
-243 WQSIESDN
+243 WQSIESDS
-251 GGKLAKVNRL
+251 GARLAKVNRL
-261 LARLFKERR
+261 LARLFQERR

-281 AADFYDTYPNSPI
+281 AADFYDSYPSSPI
-294 LAHVLEKMGDVYFY
+294 LADVLEQMGDIYFY
-308 QGKYNLALVHYFNV
+308 QGKFNLALVHYFNV
-322 MDHPS
+322 LDHDS
-327 TDKDIG
+327 TSKN
-333 RSINLRLS
+333 INRIIKIRLS

-352 PLADQYLNRATE
+352 ALAEQYLDRSKD
-364 LLEYT
+364 LLEYA
-369 DFPDLKAKAALLHSG
+369 DLPQLEAKAALLKSG
-384 LAYHQNDG
+384 LAYHQNDS
-392 KLVIENANK
+392 KDVIVNAK
-401 ALDILEKLPNA
+401 RALDLIEKAPE
-412 DGFIKQQSYRL
+412 DTGFIKQQSYRL
-423 LGLGYEQVGE
+423 LGLGYEQAGE
-433 YRTSLQAFKKY
+433 YQLSLQAYKKY
-444 INLVRLEQ
+444 ISLVRLEQ

-477 SQTDKLSLVEMEHR
+477 GQADKLAQVEMEHR

-510 IMRRGVIMQKQMAEI
+510 IMRRGVINQRQTAEI
-525 GKLRND
+525 EKLRND

-543 RMLNVKLSHSLKKSS
+543 RMLNVKLSRSLKKSS

-604 RAFGEFLAERVTKP
+604 RAFGEFLAERIQKP

-631 IEPNADRNTSG
+631 IEPNADRDASA
-642 EATFEKFQS
+642 EATFDKFQG

-656 AQRHNVNRT
+656 AAQHNVNRI

-693 LATHVAREV
+693 LATHIAREV
-702 SLKDKQSH
+702 SLKDKYSH

-723 SFATDD
+723 SFATGD
-729 IRTACKHAI
+729 IRTACQHAI

-744 VHSSYKNEDDIK
+744 IHSSYKNEDDIK

>member
-1 MFGDSS
+1 MFWDSS
-7 RLFIRL
+7 RLFRL

-42 EFEPSQAKQAA
+42 EIDPVQAKQAA

-66 ENGSP
+66 DNGSP
-71 SAMSREETDRSI
+71 SSMSREETDRSI
-83 RTPNSTIEAHKIIAQ
+83 RTPSSTIEAHKIIAQ
-98 ADFAMGDIRG
+98 ADYTMGNIRS
-108 AIENLNEAERLATEY
+108 AINNLDEAERLANEY
-123 QLPYMH
+123 QLPYMN
-129 LDVQLMRNQMLWLS
+129 LDVQLMRNQMIWMYD
-143 SKDYATGEKNL
+143 KNYAAAEENL
-154 DQIEQQIESY
+154 DQIEKQIEEA
-164 NTTLLRTDS
+164 NPVLQRTDS
-173 IRYRLIMQRALLASH
+173 VRYRLVMQRALLAAN
-188 SGDMFN
+188 SGDSVN
-194 AERYYTEA
+194 AGRLYTKA
-202 KTILSNIRSE
+202 KTMLEDNRSD

-226 LNCKKYNL
+226 LNDKKYNL
-234 ALSELLYAY
+234 ALSELLYGY
-243 WQSIESDN
+243 WQSIESDS
-251 GGKLAKVNRL
+251 GARLAKVNRL
-261 LARLFKERR
+261 LARLFQERR

-281 AADFYDTYPNSPI
+281 AADYYDSYPSSPI
-294 LAHVLEKMGDVYFY
+294 LADVLEQMGDIYFY
-308 QGKYNLALVHYFNV
+308 QGKFNLALVHYFNV
-322 MDHPS
+322 LDHDS
-327 TDKDIG
+327 TSKN
-333 RSINLRLS
+333 INRIIKIRLS

-352 PLADQYLNRATE
+352 ALAEQYLDRSTD
-364 LLEYT
+364 LLEYA
-369 DFPDLKAKAALLHSG
+369 DLPQLEAKAALLQSG
-384 LAYHQNDG
+384 LAYHQNDS
-392 KLVIENANK
+392 KDVIENAK
-401 ALDILEKLPNA
+401 RALDLIEKAP
-412 DGFIKQQSYRL
+412 DDTGFIKQQSYRL
-423 LGLGYEQVGE
+423 LGLGYEQAGE
-433 YRTSLQAFKKY
+433 YQLSLQAYKKY
-444 INLVRLEQ
+444 ASLVRLEQ

-466 KEFAEQSIHYV
+466 KEFAEQSIHHV
-477 SQTDKLSLVEMEHR
+477 GQAEKLAQVEMEHR

-510 IMRRGVIMQKQMAEI
+510 IMRRGVINQRQTAEI
-525 GKLRND
+525 EKLRND

-543 RMLNVKLSHSLKKSS
+543 RMLNVKLSRSLKKSS

-604 RAFGEFLAERVTKP
+604 RAFGEFLAERIQKP

-631 IEPNADRNTSG
+631 IEPNADRDASA

-656 AQRHNVNRT
+656 AAKHNVNRI

-693 LATHVAREV
+693 LATHIAREV
-702 SLKDKQSH
+702 SLKDKHSH

-723 SFATDD
+723 SFATGD
-729 IRTACKHAI
+729 IRTACQHAI

-744 VHSSYKNEDDIK
+744 IHSSYKNEDDIK

>member
-1 MFGDSS
+1 MFWDSS
-7 RLFIRL
+7 RLLRL

-42 EFEPSQAKQAA
+42 EIEPSQAKQAA

-59 RELTERQ
+59 RELIERQ

-83 RTPNSTIEAHKIIAQ
+83 RTPSSTIEAHKIIAQ
-98 ADFAMGDIRG
+98 ADYAMGNIRS
-108 AIENLNEAERLATEY
+108 AINNLDEAERLAKEY
-123 QLPYMH
+123 QLPYMN
-129 LDVQLMRNQMLWLS
+129 LDVQLMRNQMIWMY
-143 SKDYATGEKNL
+143 DKNYTAAEQKL
-154 DQIEQQIESY
+154 DQIEKQIEEA
-164 NTTLLRTDS
+164 NPVLQRTDS
-173 IRYRLIMQRALLASH
+173 VRYRLVMQRALLAAN
-188 SGDMFN
+188 SGDSVN
-194 AERYYTEA
+194 AERLYAKA
-202 KTILSNIRSE
+202 KTMLEDNRSD

-226 LNCKKYNL
+226 LNNKKYNL
-234 ALSELLYAY
+234 ALSELLYGY
-243 WQSIESDN
+243 WQSIESDS
-251 GGKLAKVNRL
+251 GARLAKVNRL
-261 LARLFKERR
+261 LARLFQERR

-281 AADFYDTYPNSPI
+281 AADFYDSYPSSPI
-294 LAHVLEKMGDVYFY
+294 LADVLEQMGDIYFY
-308 QGKYNLALVHYFNV
+308 QGKFNLALVHYFNV
-322 MDHPS
+322 LDHDS
-327 TDKDIG
+327 TSKN
-333 RSINLRLS
+333 INRIIKIRLS

-352 PLADQYLNRATE
+352 ALAEQYLDRSKD
-364 LLEYT
+364 LLEYA
-369 DFPDLKAKAALLHSG
+369 DLPQLEAKAALLKSG
-384 LAYHQNDG
+384 LAYHQNDS
-392 KLVIENANK
+392 KDVIVNAK
-401 ALDILEKLPNA
+401 RALDLIEKAPE
-412 DGFIKQQSYRL
+412 DTGFIKQQSYRL
-423 LGLGYEQVGE
+423 LGLGYEQAGE
-433 YRTSLQAFKKY
+433 YQLSLQAYKKY
-444 INLVRLEQ
+444 ISLVRLEQ

-477 SQTDKLSLVEMEHR
+477 GQADKLAQVEMEHR

-510 IMRRGVIMQKQMAEI
+510 IMRRGVINQRQTAEI
-525 GKLRND
+525 EKLRND

-543 RMLNVKLSHSLKKSS
+543 RMLNVKLSRSLKKSS

-604 RAFGEFLAERVTKP
+604 RAFGEFLAERIQKP

-631 IEPNADRNTSG
+631 IEPNADRDASA
-642 EATFEKFQS
+642 EATFDKFQG

-656 AQRHNVNRT
+656 AAQHNVNRI

-693 LATHVAREV
+693 LATHIAREV
-702 SLKDKQSH
+702 SLKDKHSH

-723 SFATDD
+723 SFATGD
-729 IRTACKHAI
+729 IRTACQHAI

-744 VHSSYKNEDDIK
+744 IHSSYKNEDDIK

>member
-1 MFGDSS
+1 MFWDSS
-7 RLFIRL
+7 RLFRL
-13 IGFLCLLLAQPLH
+13 IGFLCLWLAQPLH

-42 EFEPSQAKQAA
+42 EIEPSQAKQAA

-83 RTPNSTIEAHKIIAQ
+83 RTPSSTIEAHKIIAQ
-98 ADFAMGDIRG
+98 ADYAMGNIRS
-108 AIENLNEAERLATEY
+108 AINNLDEAERLAKEY
-123 QLPYMH
+123 QLPYMN
-129 LDVQLMRNQMLWLS
+129 LDVQLMRNQMIWMYD
-143 SKDYATGEKNL
+143 KNYAAAEEKL
-154 DQIEQQIESY
+154 DQIEKQIEDA
-164 NTTLLRTDS
+164 NPVLQRTDS
-173 IRYRLIMQRALLASH
+173 VRYRLVMQRALLAAN
-188 SGDMFN
+188 SGNSVN
-194 AERYYTEA
+194 AERLYAKA
-202 KTILSNIRSE
+202 KTMLEDNRSD

-226 LNCKKYNL
+226 LNNKKYNL
-234 ALSELLYAY
+234 ALSELLYGY
-243 WQSIESDN
+243 WQSIENDS
-251 GGKLAKVNRL
+251 GARLAKVNRL
-261 LARLFKERR
+261 LARLFQERR

-281 AADFYDTYPNSPI
+281 AADFYDSYPSSPI
-294 LAHVLEKMGDVYFY
+294 LADVLEQMGDIYFY
-308 QGKYNLALVHYFNV
+308 QGKFNLALVHYFNV
-322 MDHPS
+322 LDHDS
-327 TDKDIG
+327 TSKN
-333 RSINLRLS
+333 INRIIKIRLS

-352 PLADQYLNRATE
+352 ALAEQYLDRARD
-364 LLEYT
+364 LLEYA
-369 DFPDLKAKAALLHSG
+369 DLPQLEAKAALLQSG
-384 LAYHQNDG
+384 LAYHQNDS
-392 KLVIENANK
+392 KDVIVNAKK
-401 ALDILEKLPNA
+401 ALDLIEKAP
-412 DGFIKQQSYRL
+412 DETGFIKQQSYRL
-423 LGLGYEQVGE
+423 LGLGYEQAGE
-433 YRTSLQAFKKY
+433 YQLSLQAYKKY
-444 INLVRLEQ
+444 TSLVRLEQ

-477 SQTDKLSLVEMEHR
+477 GQAEKLIQVSMEHR

-502 TVLVMFLF
+502 IVLVMFLF
-510 IMRRGVIMQKQMAEI
+510 IMRRGVIMQRQATEI
-525 GKLRND
+525 EKLRDD

-543 RMLNVKLSHSLKKSS
+543 RMLNVKLSRSLKKSS

-604 RAFGEFLAERVTKP
+604 RAFGEFLAERIQKP

-631 IEPNADRNTSG
+631 IEPNADRDASA
-642 EATFEKFQS
+642 EETFNKFQT

-656 AQRHNVNRT
+656 AAKHDVNRI

-693 LATHVAREV
+693 LATHIAREV
-702 SLKDKQSH
+702 SLKDRHSH

-723 SFATDD
+723 SFATGD
-729 IRTACKHAI
+729 IRTACQHAI

-744 VHSSYKNEDDIK
+744 IHSSYKNEDDIK

>member
-1 MFGDSS
+1 MFWDSS
-7 RLFIRL
+7 RLFRL

-42 EFEPSQAKQAA
+42 EIDPVQAKQAA
-53 KNYLLQ
+53 KNYLFQ

-66 ENGSP
+66 DNGSP
-71 SAMSREETDRSI
+71 SSMSREETDRSI
-83 RTPNSTIEAHKIIAQ
+83 RTPSSTIEAHKIIAQ
-98 ADFAMGDIRG
+98 ADYTMGNIRS
-108 AIENLNEAERLATEY
+108 AINNLDEAERLANEY
-123 QLPYMH
+123 QLPYMN
-129 LDVQLMRNQMLWLS
+129 LDVQLMRNQMIWMYD
-143 SKDYATGEKNL
+143 KNYAAAEEKL
-154 DQIEQQIESY
+154 DQIEKQIEEA
-164 NTTLLRTDS
+164 NPVLQRTDS
-173 IRYRLIMQRALLASH
+173 VRYRLVMQRALLAAN
-188 SGDMFN
+188 SGDSVN
-194 AERYYTEA
+194 ADRLYTKA
-202 KTILSNIRSE
+202 KTMLEDNRSD

-226 LNCKKYNL
+226 LNDKKYNL
-234 ALSELLYAY
+234 ALSELLYGY
-243 WQSIESDN
+243 WQSIESDS
-251 GGKLAKVNRL
+251 GARLAKVNRL
-261 LARLFKERR
+261 LARLFQERR

-281 AADFYDTYPNSPI
+281 AADYYDSYPSSPI
-294 LAHVLEKMGDVYFY
+294 LADVLEQMGDIYFY
-308 QGKYNLALVHYFNV
+308 QGKFNLALVHYFNV
-322 MDHPS
+322 LDHDS
-327 TDKDIG
+327 TSKN
-333 RSINLRLS
+333 INRIIKIRLS

-352 PLADQYLNRATE
+352 ALAEQYLDRSTD
-364 LLEYT
+364 LLEYA
-369 DFPDLKAKAALLHSG
+369 DLPKLEAKAALLQSG
-384 LAYHQNDG
+384 LAYHQNDS
-392 KLVIENANK
+392 KDVIENAK
-401 ALDILEKLPNA
+401 RALDLIEKAP
-412 DGFIKQQSYRL
+412 DDTGFIKQQSYRL
-423 LGLGYEQVGE
+423 LGLGYEQAGE
-433 YRTSLQAFKKY
+433 YQLSLQAYKKY
-444 INLVRLEQ
+444 ASLVRLEQ

-466 KEFAEQSIHYV
+466 KEFAEQSIHHV
-477 SQTDKLSLVEMEHR
+477 GQAEKLAQVEMEHR

-510 IMRRGVIMQKQMAEI
+510 IMRRGVINQRQTAEI
-525 GKLRND
+525 EKLRND

-543 RMLNVKLSHSLKKSS
+543 RMLNVKLSRSLKKSS

-604 RAFGEFLAERVTKP
+604 RAFGEFLAERIQKP

-631 IEPNADRNTSG
+631 IEPNADRDASA

-656 AQRHNVNRT
+656 AAKHNVNRI

-693 LATHVAREV
+693 LATHIAREV
-702 SLKDKQSH
+702 SLKDKHSH

-723 SFATDD
+723 SFATGD
-729 IRTACKHAI
+729 IRTACQHAI

-744 VHSSYKNEDDIK
+744 IHSSYKNEDDIK

>member
-1 MFGDSS
+1 MFWDSS
-7 RLFIRL
+7 RLFRL

-42 EFEPSQAKQAA
+42 EIDPVQAKQAA

-66 ENGSP
+66 DNGSP
-71 SAMSREETDRSI
+71 SSMSREETDRSI
-83 RTPNSTIEAHKIIAQ
+83 RTPSSTIEAHKIIAQ
-98 ADFAMGDIRG
+98 ADYTMGNIRS
-108 AIENLNEAERLATEY
+108 AINNLDEAERLANEY
-123 QLPYMH
+123 QLPYMN
-129 LDVQLMRNQMLWLS
+129 LDVQLMRNQMIWMYD
-143 SKDYATGEKNL
+143 KNYVAAEEKL
-154 DQIEQQIESY
+154 DQIEKQIEEA
-164 NTTLLRTDS
+164 NPVLQRTDS
-173 IRYRLIMQRALLASH
+173 VRYRLVMQRALLAAN
-188 SGDMFN
+188 SGDSVN
-194 AERYYTEA
+194 ADRLYTKA
-202 KTILSNIRSE
+202 KTMLEDNRSD

-226 LNCKKYNL
+226 LNDKKYNL
-234 ALSELLYAY
+234 ALSELLYGY
-243 WQSIESDN
+243 WQSIESDS
-251 GGKLAKVNRL
+251 GARLAKVNRL
-261 LARLFKERR
+261 LARLFQERR

-281 AADFYDTYPNSPI
+281 AADYYDSYPSSPI
-294 LAHVLEKMGDVYFY
+294 LADVLEQMGDIYFY
-308 QGKYNLALVHYFNV
+308 QGKFNLALVHYFNV
-322 MDHPS
+322 LDHDS
-327 TDKDIG
+327 TSKN
-333 RSINLRLS
+333 INRIIKIRLS

-352 PLADQYLNRATE
+352 ALAEQYLNRSTD
-364 LLEYT
+364 LLEYA
-369 DFPDLKAKAALLHSG
+369 DLPQLEAKAALLQSG
-384 LAYHQNDG
+384 LAYHQNDS
-392 KLVIENANK
+392 KDVIENAK
-401 ALDILEKLPNA
+401 RALDLIEKAP
-412 DGFIKQQSYRL
+412 DDTGFIKQQSYRL
-423 LGLGYEQVGE
+423 LGLGYEQAGE
-433 YRTSLQAFKKY
+433 YQLSLQAYKKY
-444 INLVRLEQ
+444 ASLVRLEQ

-466 KEFAEQSIHYV
+466 KEFAEQSIHHV
-477 SQTDKLSLVEMEHR
+477 GQAEKLAQVEMEHR

-510 IMRRGVIMQKQMAEI
+510 IMRRGVINQRQTAEI
-525 GKLRND
+525 EKLRND

-543 RMLNVKLSHSLKKSS
+543 RMLNVKLSRSLKKSS

-604 RAFGEFLAERVTKP
+604 RAFGEFLAERIQKP

-631 IEPNADRNTSG
+631 IEPNADRDASA

-656 AQRHNVNRT
+656 AAKHNVNRI

-693 LATHVAREV
+693 LATHIAREV
-702 SLKDKQSH
+702 SLKDKHSH

-723 SFATDD
+723 SFATGD
-729 IRTACKHAI
+729 IRTACQHAI

-744 VHSSYKNEDDIK
+744 IHSSYKNEDDIK

>member
-1 MFGDSS
+1 MFWDSS
-7 RLFIRL
+7 RLFRL

-42 EFEPSQAKQAA
+42 EIEPSQAKQAA

-83 RTPNSTIEAHKIIAQ
+83 RTPSSTIEAHKIIAQ
-98 ADFAMGDIRG
+98 ADYAMGNIRS
-108 AIENLNEAERLATEY
+108 AINNLDEAERLAKEY
-123 QLPYMH
+123 QLPYMN
-129 LDVQLMRNQMLWLS
+129 LDVQLMRNQMIWMYD
-143 SKDYATGEKNL
+143 KNYAAAEEKL
-154 DQIEQQIESY
+154 DQIEEQIEEA
-164 NTTLLRTDS
+164 NPVLQRTDS
-173 IRYRLIMQRALLASH
+173 VRYRLVMQRALLAANS
-188 SGDMFN
+188 SNSVN
-194 AERYYTEA
+194 AERLYAKA
-202 KTILSNIRSE
+202 KTMLEDSRSD

-226 LNCKKYNL
+226 LNNKKYNL
-234 ALSELLYAY
+234 ALSELLYGY
-243 WQSIESDN
+243 WQSIENDS
-251 GGKLAKVNRL
+251 GARLAKVNRL
-261 LARLFKERR
+261 LARLFQERR

-281 AADFYDTYPNSPI
+281 AADFYDSYPSSPI
-294 LAHVLEKMGDVYFY
+294 LADVLEQMGDIYFY
-308 QGKYNLALVHYFNV
+308 QGKFNLALVHYFNV
-322 MDHPS
+322 LDHDS
-327 TDKDIG
+327 TSKN
-333 RSINLRLS
+333 INRIIKIRLS

-352 PLADQYLNRATE
+352 ALAEQYLDRARD
-364 LLEYT
+364 LLEYA
-369 DFPDLKAKAALLHSG
+369 DLPQLEAKAALLQSG
-384 LAYHQNDG
+384 LAYHQNDS
-392 KLVIENANK
+392 KDVIVNAKK
-401 ALDILEKLPNA
+401 ALDLIEKAP
-412 DGFIKQQSYRL
+412 DETGFIKQQSYRL
-423 LGLGYEQVGE
+423 LGLGYEQAGE
-433 YRTSLQAFKKY
+433 YQLSLQAYKKY
-444 INLVRLEQ
+444 ASLVRLEQ

-477 SQTDKLSLVEMEHR
+477 GQAEKLIQVSMEHR

-502 TVLVMFLF
+502 IVLVMFLF
-510 IMRRGVIMQKQMAEI
+510 IMRRGVIMQRQATEI
-525 GKLRND
+525 EKLRDD

-543 RMLNVKLSHSLKKSS
+543 RMLNVKLSRSLKKSS

-604 RAFGEFLAERVTKP
+604 RAFGEFLAERIQKP

-631 IEPNADRNTSG
+631 IEPNADRDASA
-642 EATFEKFQS
+642 EETFNKFQT

-656 AQRHNVNRT
+656 AAKHDVNRI

-693 LATHVAREV
+693 LATHIAREV
-702 SLKDKQSH
+702 SLKDRHSH

-723 SFATDD
+723 SFATGD
-729 IRTACKHAI
+729 IRTACQHAI

-744 VHSSYKNEDDIK
+744 IHSSYKNEDDIK

>member
-1 MFGDSS
+1 MFWDSS
-7 RLFIRL
+7 RLLRL

-42 EFEPSQAKQAA
+42 EIEPSQAKQAA

-59 RELTERQ
+59 RELIERQ

-83 RTPNSTIEAHKIIAQ
+83 RTPSSTIEAHKIIAQ
-98 ADFAMGDIRG
+98 ADYAMGNIRS
-108 AIENLNEAERLATEY
+108 AINNLDEAERLAKEY
-123 QLPYMH
+123 QLPYMN
-129 LDVQLMRNQMLWLS
+129 LDVQLMRNQMIWMYD
-143 SKDYATGEKNL
+143 KNYAAAEQKLG
-154 DQIEQQIESY
+154 QIEKQIEEA
-164 NTTLLRTDS
+164 NPVLQRTDS
-173 IRYRLIMQRALLASH
+173 VRYRLVMQRALLAAN
-188 SGDMFN
+188 SGDSVN
-194 AERYYTEA
+194 AERLYAKA
-202 KTILSNIRSE
+202 KTMLEDNRSD

-226 LNCKKYNL
+226 LNNKKYNL
-234 ALSELLYAY
+234 ALSELLYGY
-243 WQSIESDN
+243 WQSIESDS
-251 GGKLAKVNRL
+251 GARLAKVNRL
-261 LARLFKERR
+261 LARLFQERR

-281 AADFYDTYPNSPI
+281 AADFYDSYPSSPI
-294 LAHVLEKMGDVYFY
+294 LADVLEQMGDIYFY
-308 QGKYNLALVHYFNV
+308 QGKFNLALVHYFNV
-322 MDHPS
+322 LDHDS
-327 TDKDIG
+327 TSKN
-333 RSINLRLS
+333 INRIIKIRLS

-352 PLADQYLNRATE
+352 ALAEQYLDRSKD
-364 LLEYT
+364 LLEYA
-369 DFPDLKAKAALLHSG
+369 DLPQLEAKAALLKSG
-384 LAYHQNDG
+384 LAYHQNDS
-392 KLVIENANK
+392 KDVIVNAK
-401 ALDILEKLPNA
+401 RALDLIEKAPE
-412 DGFIKQQSYRL
+412 DTGFIKQQSYRL
-423 LGLGYEQVGE
+423 LGLGYEQAGE
-433 YRTSLQAFKKY
+433 YQLSLQAYKKY
-444 INLVRLEQ
+444 ISLVRLEQ

-477 SQTDKLSLVEMEHR
+477 GQADKLAQVEMEHR

-510 IMRRGVIMQKQMAEI
+510 IMRRGVINQRQTAEI
-525 GKLRND
+525 EKLRND

-543 RMLNVKLSHSLKKSS
+543 RMLNVKLSRSLKKSS

-604 RAFGEFLAERVTKP
+604 RAFGEFLAERIQKP

-631 IEPNADRNTSG
+631 IEPNADRDASA
-642 EATFEKFQS
+642 EATFDKFQG

-656 AQRHNVNRT
+656 AAQHNVNRI

-693 LATHVAREV
+693 LATHIAREV
-702 SLKDKQSH
+702 SLKDKHSH

-723 SFATDD
+723 SFATGD
-729 IRTACKHAI
+729 IRTACQHAI

-744 VHSSYKNEDDIK
+744 IHSSYKNEDDIK

>member
-1 MFGDSS
+1 MFWDSS
-7 RLFIRL
+7 RLFRL

-42 EFEPSQAKQAA
+42 EIDPVQAKQAA

-66 ENGSP
+66 DNGSP
-71 SAMSREETDRSI
+71 SSMSREETDRSI
-83 RTPNSTIEAHKIIAQ
+83 RTPSSTIEAHKIIAQ
-98 ADFAMGDIRG
+98 ADYAMGNIRS
-108 AIENLNEAERLATEY
+108 AINNLDEAERLANEY
-123 QLPYMH
+123 QLPYMN
-129 LDVQLMRNQMLWLS
+129 LDVQLMRNQMIWMYD
-143 SKDYATGEKNL
+143 KNYAAAEEKL
-154 DQIEQQIESY
+154 DQIEKQIEEA
-164 NTTLLRTDS
+164 NPVLQRTDRV
-173 IRYRLIMQRALLASH
+173 RYRLVMQRALLAAN
-188 SGDMFN
+188 SGDSVN
-194 AERYYTEA
+194 ADRLYTKA
-202 KTILSNIRSE
+202 KTMLEDNRSD

-226 LNCKKYNL
+226 LNDKKYNL
-234 ALSELLYAY
+234 ALSELLYGY
-243 WQSIESDN
+243 WQSIESDS
-251 GGKLAKVNRL
+251 GARLAKVNRL
-261 LARLFKERR
+261 LARLFQERR

-281 AADFYDTYPNSPI
+281 AADYYDSYPSSPI
-294 LAHVLEKMGDVYFY
+294 LADVLEQMGDIYFY
-308 QGKYNLALVHYFNV
+308 QGKFNLALVHYFNV
-322 MDHPS
+322 LDHDS
-327 TDKDIG
+327 TSKN
-333 RSINLRLS
+333 INRIIKIRLS

-352 PLADQYLNRATE
+352 ALAEQYLDRSTD
-364 LLEYT
+364 LLEYA
-369 DFPDLKAKAALLHSG
+369 DLPQLEAKAALLQSG
-384 LAYHQNDG
+384 LAYHQNDS
-392 KLVIENANK
+392 KDVIENAK
-401 ALDILEKLPNA
+401 RALDLIEKAP
-412 DGFIKQQSYRL
+412 DDTGFIKQQSYRL
-423 LGLGYEQVGE
+423 LGLGYEQAGE
-433 YRTSLQAFKKY
+433 YQLSLQAYKKY
-444 INLVRLEQ
+444 ASLVRLEQ

-466 KEFAEQSIHYV
+466 KEFAEQSIHHV
-477 SQTDKLSLVEMEHR
+477 GQAEKLAQVEMEHR

-510 IMRRGVIMQKQMAEI
+510 IMRRGVINQRQTAEI
-525 GKLRND
+525 EKLRND

-543 RMLNVKLSHSLKKSS
+543 RMLNVKLSRSLKKSS

-604 RAFGEFLAERVTKP
+604 RAFGEFLAERIQKP

-631 IEPNADRNTSG
+631 IEPNADRDASA

-656 AQRHNVNRT
+656 AAKHNVNRI

-693 LATHVAREV
+693 LATHIAREV
-702 SLKDKQSH
+702 SLKDKHSH

-723 SFATDD
+723 SFATGD
-729 IRTACKHAI
+729 IRTACQHAI

-744 VHSSYKNEDDIK
+744 IHSSYKNEDDIK

>member
-1 MFGDSS
+1 MFWDSS
-7 RLFIRL
+7 RLFRL
-13 IGFLCLLLAQPLH
+13 IGFLCLLLTQPLH

-42 EFEPSQAKQAA
+42 EIDPVQAKQAA

-66 ENGSP
+66 DNGSP
-71 SAMSREETDRSI
+71 SSMSREETDRSI
-83 RTPNSTIEAHKIIAQ
+83 RTPSSTIEAHKIIAQ
-98 ADFAMGDIRG
+98 ADYTMGNIRS
-108 AIENLNEAERLATEY
+108 AINNLDEAERLANEY
-123 QLPYMH
+123 QLPYMN
-129 LDVQLMRNQMLWLS
+129 LDVQLMRNQMIWMYD
-143 SKDYATGEKNL
+143 KNYAAAEEKL
-154 DQIEQQIESY
+154 DQIEKQIEEA
-164 NTTLLRTDS
+164 NPVLQRTDS
-173 IRYRLIMQRALLASH
+173 VRYRLVMQRALLAAN
-188 SGDMFN
+188 SGDSVN
-194 AERYYTEA
+194 ADRLYTKA
-202 KTILSNIRSE
+202 KTMLEDNRSD

-226 LNCKKYNL
+226 LNDKKYNL
-234 ALSELLYAY
+234 ALSELLYGY
-243 WQSIESDN
+243 WQSIESDS
-251 GGKLAKVNRL
+251 GARLAKVNRL
-261 LARLFKERR
+261 LARLFQERR

-281 AADFYDTYPNSPI
+281 AADYYDSYPSSPI
-294 LAHVLEKMGDVYFY
+294 LADVLEQMGDIYFY
-308 QGKYNLALVHYFNV
+308 QGKFNLALVHYFNV
-322 MDHPS
+322 LDHDS
-327 TDKDIG
+327 TSKN
-333 RSINLRLS
+333 INRIIKIRLS

-352 PLADQYLNRATE
+352 ALAEQYLDRSTD
-364 LLEYT
+364 LLEYA
-369 DFPDLKAKAALLHSG
+369 DLPQLEAKAALLQSG
-384 LAYHQNDG
+384 LAYHQNDS
-392 KLVIENANK
+392 KDVIENAK
-401 ALDILEKLPNA
+401 RALDLIEKAP
-412 DGFIKQQSYRL
+412 DDTGFIKQQSYRL
-423 LGLGYEQVGE
+423 LGLGYEQAGE
-433 YRTSLQAFKKY
+433 YQLSLQAYKKY
-444 INLVRLEQ
+444 ASLVRLEQ

-466 KEFAEQSIHYV
+466 KEFAEQSIHHV
-477 SQTDKLSLVEMEHR
+477 GQAEKLAQVEMEHR

-510 IMRRGVIMQKQMAEI
+510 IMRRGVINQRQTAEI
-525 GKLRND
+525 EKLRND

-543 RMLNVKLSHSLKKSS
+543 RMLNVKLSRSLKKSS

-604 RAFGEFLAERVTKP
+604 RAFGEFLAERIQKP

-631 IEPNADRNTSG
+631 IEPNADRDASA

-656 AQRHNVNRT
+656 AAKHNVNRI

-693 LATHVAREV
+693 LATHIAREV
-702 SLKDKQSH
+702 SLKDKHSH

-723 SFATDD
+723 SFATGD
-729 IRTACKHAI
+729 IRTACQHAI

-744 VHSSYKNEDDIK
+744 IHSSYKNEDDIK

>member
-1 MFGDSS
+1 MFWDSS
-7 RLFIRL
+7 RLFRL

-42 EFEPSQAKQAA
+42 EIDPVQAKQAA

-66 ENGSP
+66 DNGSP
-71 SAMSREETDRSI
+71 SSMSREETDRSI
-83 RTPNSTIEAHKIIAQ
+83 RTPSSTIEAHKIIAQ
-98 ADFAMGDIRG
+98 ADYTMGNIRS
-108 AIENLNEAERLATEY
+108 AINNLDEAERLANEY
-123 QLPYMH
+123 QLPYMN
-129 LDVQLMRNQMLWLS
+129 LDVQLMRNQMIWMYD
-143 SKDYATGEKNL
+143 KNYAAAEEKL
-154 DQIEQQIESY
+154 DQIEKQIEEA
-164 NTTLLRTDS
+164 NPVLQRTDS
-173 IRYRLIMQRALLASH
+173 VRYRLVMQRALLAAN
-188 SGDMFN
+188 SGDSVN
-194 AERYYTEA
+194 ADRLYTKA
-202 KTILSNIRSE
+202 KTMLEDNRSD

-226 LNCKKYNL
+226 LNDKKYNL
-234 ALSELLYAY
+234 ALSELLYGY
-243 WQSIESDN
+243 WQSIESDS
-251 GGKLAKVNRL
+251 GARLAKVNRL
-261 LARLFKERR
+261 LARLFQERR

-281 AADFYDTYPNSPI
+281 AADYYDSYPSSPI
-294 LAHVLEKMGDVYFY
+294 LADVLEQMGDIYFY
-308 QGKYNLALVHYFNV
+308 QGKFNLALVHYFNV
-322 MDHPS
+322 LDHDS
-327 TDKDIG
+327 TSKN
-333 RSINLRLS
+333 INRIIKIRLS

-352 PLADQYLNRATE
+352 ALAEQYLDRSTD
-364 LLEYT
+364 LLEYA
-369 DFPDLKAKAALLHSG
+369 DLPQLEAKAALLQSG
-384 LAYHQNDG
+384 LAYHQNDS
-392 KLVIENANK
+392 KNVIENAK
-401 ALDILEKLPNA
+401 RALDLIEKAP
-412 DGFIKQQSYRL
+412 DDTGFIKQQSYRL
-423 LGLGYEQVGE
+423 LGLGYEQAGE
-433 YRTSLQAFKKY
+433 YQLSLQAYKKY
-444 INLVRLEQ
+444 ASLVRLEQ

-466 KEFAEQSIHYV
+466 KEFAEQSIHHV
-477 SQTDKLSLVEMEHR
+477 GQAEKLAQVEMEHR

-510 IMRRGVIMQKQMAEI
+510 IMRRGVINQRQTAEI
-525 GKLRND
+525 EKLRND

-543 RMLNVKLSHSLKKSS
+543 RMLNVKLSRSLKKSS

-604 RAFGEFLAERVTKP
+604 RAFGEFLAERIQKP

-631 IEPNADRNTSG
+631 IEPNADRDASA

-656 AQRHNVNRT
+656 AAKHNVNRI

-693 LATHVAREV
+693 LATHIAREV
-702 SLKDKQSH
+702 SLKDKHSH

-723 SFATDD
+723 SFATGD
-729 IRTACKHAI
+729 IRTACQHAI

-744 VHSSYKNEDDIK
+744 IHSSYKNEDDIK

>member
-1 MFGDSS
+1 MFWDSS
-7 RLFIRL
+7 RLFRL

-42 EFEPSQAKQAA
+42 EIEPSQAKQAA

-83 RTPNSTIEAHKIIAQ
+83 RTPSSTIEAHKIIAQ
-98 ADFAMGDIRG
+98 ADYAMGNIRS
-108 AIENLNEAERLATEY
+108 AINNLDEAERLAKEY
-123 QLPYMH
+123 QLPYMN
-129 LDVQLMRNQMLWLS
+129 LDVQLMRNQMIWMYD
-143 SKDYATGEKNL
+143 KNYAAAEEKL
-154 DQIEQQIESY
+154 DQIEKQIEDA
-164 NTTLLRTDS
+164 NPVLQRTDS
-173 IRYRLIMQRALLASH
+173 VRYRLVMQRALLAAN
-188 SGDMFN
+188 SGNSVN
-194 AERYYTEA
+194 AERLYAKA
-202 KTILSNIRSE
+202 KTMLEDNRSD

-226 LNCKKYNL
+226 LNNKKYNL
-234 ALSELLYAY
+234 ALSELLYGY
-243 WQSIESDN
+243 WQSIENDS
-251 GGKLAKVNRL
+251 GARLAKVNRL
-261 LARLFKERR
+261 LARLFQERR

-281 AADFYDTYPNSPI
+281 AADFYDSYPSSPI
-294 LAHVLEKMGDVYFY
+294 LADVLEQMGDIYFY
-308 QGKYNLALVHYFNV
+308 QGKFNLALVHYFNV
-322 MDHPS
+322 LDHDS
-327 TDKDIG
+327 TSKN
-333 RSINLRLS
+333 INRIIKIRLS

-352 PLADQYLNRATE
+352 ALAEQYLDRARD
-364 LLEYT
+364 LLEYA
-369 DFPDLKAKAALLHSG
+369 DLPQLEAKAALLQSG
-384 LAYHQNDG
+384 LAYHQNDS
-392 KLVIENANK
+392 KDVIVNAKK
-401 ALDILEKLPNA
+401 ALDLIEKAP
-412 DGFIKQQSYRL
+412 DETGFIKQQSYRL
-423 LGLGYEQVGE
+423 LGLGYEQAGE
-433 YRTSLQAFKKY
+433 YQLSLQAYKKY
-444 INLVRLEQ
+444 TSLVRLEQ

-477 SQTDKLSLVEMEHR
+477 GQAEKLIQVSMEHR

-502 TVLVMFLF
+502 IVLVMFLF
-510 IMRRGVIMQKQMAEI
+510 IMRRGVIMQRQATEI
-525 GKLRND
+525 EKLRDD

-543 RMLNVKLSHSLKKSS
+543 RMLNVKLSRSLKKSS

-604 RAFGEFLAERVTKP
+604 RAFGEFLAERIQKP

-631 IEPNADRNTSG
+631 IEPNADRDASA
-642 EATFEKFQS
+642 EETFNKFQT

-656 AQRHNVNRT
+656 AAKHDVNRI

-693 LATHVAREV
+693 LATHIAREV
-702 SLKDKQSH
+702 SLKDRHSH

-723 SFATDD
+723 SFATGD
-729 IRTACKHAI
+729 IRTACQHAI

-744 VHSSYKNEDDIK
+744 IHSSYKNEDDIK

>member
-1 MFGDSS
+1 MFWDSS
-7 RLFIRL
+7 RLFRL

-42 EFEPSQAKQAA
+42 EIEPSQAKQAA

-83 RTPNSTIEAHKIIAQ
+83 RTPSSTIEAHKIIAQ
-98 ADFAMGDIRG
+98 ADYAMGNIRS
-108 AIENLNEAERLATEY
+108 AINNLDEAKRLAKEY
-123 QLPYMH
+123 QLPYMN
-129 LDVQLMRNQMLWLS
+129 LDVQLMRNQMIWMYD
-143 SKDYATGEKNL
+143 KNYAAAEEKL
-154 DQIEQQIESY
+154 DQIEKQIEEA
-164 NTTLLRTDS
+164 NPVLQRTDS
-173 IRYRLIMQRALLASH
+173 VRYRLVMQRALLAAN
-188 SGDMFN
+188 SGNSVN
-194 AERYYTEA
+194 AERLYAKA
-202 KTILSNIRSE
+202 KTMLEDNRSD

-226 LNCKKYNL
+226 LNNKKYNL
-234 ALSELLYAY
+234 ALSELLYGY
-243 WQSIESDN
+243 WQSIENDS
-251 GGKLAKVNRL
+251 GARLAKVNRL
-261 LARLFKERR
+261 LARLFQERR

-281 AADFYDTYPNSPI
+281 AADFYDSYPSSPI
-294 LAHVLEKMGDVYFY
+294 LADVLEQMGDIYFY
-308 QGKYNLALVHYFNV
+308 QGKFNLALVHYFNV
-322 MDHPS
+322 LDHDS
-327 TDKDIG
+327 TSKN
-333 RSINLRLS
+333 INRIIKIRLS

-352 PLADQYLNRATE
+352 ALAEQYLDRARD
-364 LLEYT
+364 LLEYA
-369 DFPDLKAKAALLHSG
+369 DLPQLEAKAALLQSG
-384 LAYHQNDG
+384 LAYHQNDS
-392 KLVIENANK
+392 KDVIVNAKK
-401 ALDILEKLPNA
+401 ALDLIEKAP
-412 DGFIKQQSYRL
+412 DETGFIKQQSYRL
-423 LGLGYEQVGE
+423 LGLGYEQAGE
-433 YRTSLQAFKKY
+433 YQLSLQAYKKY
-444 INLVRLEQ
+444 TSLVRLEQ

-477 SQTDKLSLVEMEHR
+477 GQAEKLVQVSMEHR

-502 TVLVMFLF
+502 IVLVMFLF
-510 IMRRGVIMQKQMAEI
+510 IMRRGVIMQRQTTEI
-525 GKLRND
+525 KKLRDD

-543 RMLNVKLSHSLKKSS
+543 RMLNAKLSRSLKKSS

-604 RAFGEFLAERVTKP
+604 RAFGEFLAERIQKP

-631 IEPNADRNTSG
+631 IEPNADRDASA
-642 EATFEKFQS
+642 EETFNKFQT

-656 AQRHNVNRT
+656 ATKHDVNRI

-693 LATHVAREV
+693 LATHIAREV
-702 SLKDKQSH
+702 SLKDRHSH

-723 SFATDD
+723 SFATGD
-729 IRTACKHAI
+729 IRTACQHAI

-744 VHSSYKNEDDIK
+744 IHSSYKNEDDIK

>member
-1 MFGDSS
+1 MFWDSS
-7 RLFIRL
+7 RLIRL

-42 EFEPSQAKQAA
+42 EIEPSQAKQAA

-83 RTPNSTIEAHKIIAQ
+83 RTPSSTIEAHKIIAQ
-98 ADFAMGDIRG
+98 ADYTMGNIRS
-108 AIENLNEAERLATEY
+108 AINNLDEAERLAKEY
-123 QLPYMH
+123 QLPYMN
-129 LDVQLMRNQMLWLS
+129 LDVQLMRNQMIWMYD
-143 SKDYATGEKNL
+143 KNYAAAEEKL
-154 DQIEQQIESY
+154 DQIEKQIEDA
-164 NTTLLRTDS
+164 NPVLQRTDS
-173 IRYRLIMQRALLASH
+173 VHYRLVMQRALLAAN
-188 SGDMFN
+188 SGDSVN
-194 AERYYTEA
+194 ADRLYAQA
-202 KTILSNIRSE
+202 KTMLKDNRSD
-212 LTLIDYHTAVGEFY
+212 LILIDYHTAVGEFY
-226 LNCKKYNL
+226 LNDKKYNL
-234 ALSELLYAY
+234 ALSELLYGY
-243 WQSIESDN
+243 WQSIESDS
-251 GGKLAKVNRL
+251 GARLAKVNRL
-261 LARLFKERR
+261 LARLFQERR

-281 AADFYDTYPNSPI
+281 AADFYDSYPSSPI
-294 LAHVLEKMGDVYFY
+294 LADVLEQMGDIYFY
-308 QGKYNLALVHYFNV
+308 QGKFNLALVHYFNV
-322 MDHPS
+322 LDHDS
-327 TDKDIG
+327 TSKN
-333 RSINLRLS
+333 INRIIKIRLS

-352 PLADQYLNRATE
+352 ALAEQYLDRSMD
-364 LLEYT
+364 LLAYA
-369 DFPDLKAKAALLHSG
+369 DLPQLEAKAALLQSG
-384 LAYHQNDG
+384 LAYHQNES
-392 KLVIENANK
+392 KNVINNAKK
-401 ALDILEKLPNA
+401 ALDLIEKAP
-412 DGFIKQQSYRL
+412 DDTGFIKQQSYRL
-423 LGLGYEQVGE
+423 LGLGYEQAGE
-433 YRTSLQAFKKY
+433 YQLSLQAYKKY
-444 INLVRLEQ
+444 TSLVRLEQ

-477 SQTDKLSLVEMEHR
+477 GQADKLAQVEMEHR

-510 IMRRGVIMQKQMAEI
+510 IMRRGVIMQRQTSQI
-525 GKLRND
+525 DKLRND

-543 RMLNVKLSHSLKKSS
+543 RMLNVKLSRSLKKSS

-604 RAFGEFLAERVTKP
+604 RAFGEFLAERIQKP

-631 IEPNADRNTSG
+631 IEPNADRDASA
-642 EATFEKFQS
+642 EATFNKFQS

-656 AQRHNVNRT
+656 AAKHHVNRT

-693 LATHVAREV
+693 LATHIAREV
-702 SLKDKQSH
+702 SLKDKHSH

-723 SFATDD
+723 SFATGN
-729 IRTACKHAI
+729 IRTACQHAI

-744 VHSSYKNEDDIK
+744 IHSSYKNEDDIK

>member
-1 MFGDSS
+1 MFWDSS
-7 RLFIRL
+7 RLLRL

-42 EFEPSQAKQAA
+42 EIEPSQAKQAA

-59 RELTERQ
+59 RELIEHQ

-83 RTPNSTIEAHKIIAQ
+83 RTPSSTIEAHKIIAQ
-98 ADFAMGDIRG
+98 ADYAMGNIRS
-108 AIENLNEAERLATEY
+108 AINNLDEAERLAKEY
-123 QLPYMH
+123 QLPYMN
-129 LDVQLMRNQMLWLS
+129 LDVQLMRNQMIWMYD
-143 SKDYATGEKNL
+143 KNYAAAEQKL
-154 DQIEQQIESY
+154 DQIEKQIEEA
-164 NTTLLRTDS
+164 NPVLQRTDS
-173 IRYRLIMQRALLASH
+173 VRYRLVMQRALLAAN
-188 SGDMFN
+188 SGDSVN
-194 AERYYTEA
+194 AERLYAKA
-202 KTILSNIRSE
+202 KTMLEDNRSD

-226 LNCKKYNL
+226 LNNKKYNL
-234 ALSELLYAY
+234 ALSELLYGY
-243 WQSIESDN
+243 WQSIESDS
-251 GGKLAKVNRL
+251 GARLAKVNRL
-261 LARLFKERR
+261 LARLFQERR

-281 AADFYDTYPNSPI
+281 AADFYDSYPSSPI
-294 LAHVLEKMGDVYFY
+294 LADVLEQMGDIYFY
-308 QGKYNLALVHYFNV
+308 QGKFNLALVHYFNV
-322 MDHPS
+322 LDHDS
-327 TDKDIG
+327 TSKN
-333 RSINLRLS
+333 INRIIKIRLS

-352 PLADQYLNRATE
+352 ALAEQYLDRSKD
-364 LLEYT
+364 LLEYA
-369 DFPDLKAKAALLHSG
+369 DLPQLEAKAALLKSG
-384 LAYHQNDG
+384 LAYHQNDS
-392 KLVIENANK
+392 KDVIVNAK
-401 ALDILEKLPNA
+401 RALDLIEKAPE
-412 DGFIKQQSYRL
+412 DTGFIKQQSYRL
-423 LGLGYEQVGE
+423 LGLGYEQAGE
-433 YRTSLQAFKKY
+433 YQLSLQAYKKY
-444 INLVRLEQ
+444 ISLVRLEQ

-477 SQTDKLSLVEMEHR
+477 GQADKLAQVEMEHR

-510 IMRRGVIMQKQMAEI
+510 IMRRGVINQRQTAEI
-525 GKLRND
+525 EKLRND

-543 RMLNVKLSHSLKKSS
+543 RMLNVKLSRSLKKSS

-604 RAFGEFLAERVTKP
+604 RAFGEFLAERIQKP

-631 IEPNADRNTSG
+631 IEPNADRDASA
-642 EATFEKFQS
+642 EATFDKFQG

-656 AQRHNVNRT
+656 AAQHNVNRI

-693 LATHVAREV
+693 LATHIAREV
-702 SLKDKQSH
+702 SLKDKHSH

-723 SFATDD
+723 SFATGD
-729 IRTACKHAI
+729 IRTACQHAI

-744 VHSSYKNEDDIK
+744 IHSSYKNEDDIK